1 MNKLRFPWKFLGKGE
16 WYSMFIRTDW
26 KKEPVLQF
34 GFITMQAI
42 ISEIDEETG
51 ENREPTYSESV
62 FFDYDADPQL
72 YWPYALKW
80 YKRAALRKEPLAD
93 EILQQID
100 CFKKTEQK
108 AMEGDADAQY
118 LMSVYY
124 HDGYGTYKDLNK
136 CAEWLKKAAINGN
149 ADAIRSIAEWNRLTG
164 CTQKL
169 SDPDFSAEPN
179 FYPDDYNHIFLGGR
193 HGWVEEEYRAD
204 AKVDKIWEKFSCL
217 DFDDTLKA
225 AEAGDAEKQYRVA
238 WLYDW
243 GKGTE
248 QDTKEAIEWFVR
260 SAYNGYAPAQTEVG
274 IMYHA
279 GIMVT
284 KRRLVVVGKSDE

>member
-1 MNKLRFPWKFLGKGE
+1 ML
-16 WYSMFIRTDW
+16 IRTDW

-34 GFITMQAI
+34 GFMTMQSI
-42 ISEIDEETG
+42 ISEIDDETG
-51 ENREPTYSESV
+51 GKKEPTYSESV

-80 YKRAALRKEPLAD
+80 YKRAALQKEPLAV

-100 CFKKTEQK
+100 CFKKTERK
-108 AMEGDADAQY
+108 AMAGDADAQY

-124 HDGYGTYKDLNK
+124 HDGYGTYKDFSK
-136 CAEWLKKAAINGN
+136 CAEWLKQAAINGN
-149 ADAIRSIAEWNRLTG
+149 EDAIQSVEDWNRFTG
-164 CTQKL
+164 SKQKL
-169 SDPDFSAEPN
+169 SDPDFSAEPY
-179 FYPDDYNHIFLGGR
+179 FYPDDYDHIFLGGR
-193 HGWVEEEYRAD
+193 HGWLEEENRELAG
-204 AKVDKIWEKFSCL
+204 VVMIWETFSGL

-225 AEAGDAEKQYRVA
+225 AETGDAEKQYQLA

-248 QDTKEAIEWFVR
+248 QNTKKSIEWFVR
-260 SAYNGYAPAQTEVG
+260 SAYNGYASAQTELG
-274 IMYHA
+274 ILYHA

-284 KRRLVVVGKSDE
+284 KARLQVYYTRKK

>member
-1 MNKLRFPWKFLGKGE
+1 MLV
-16 WYSMFIRTDW
+16 RTDW

-34 GFITMQAI
+34 GFMTMKSM
-42 ISEIDEETG
+42 ISEIDEDTG
-51 ENREPTYSESV
+51 EEKETTYSESV

-80 YKRAALRKEPLAD
+80 YKRAALQKEPLAV
-93 EILQQID
+93 EILRQIE
-100 CFKKTEQK
+100 CFKNTEQK
-108 AMEGDADAQY
+108 AMAGDAEAQY

-124 HDGYGTYKDLNK
+124 HDGYGTYKDFEK

-149 ADAIRSIAEWNRLTG
+149 EDAVQSIAEWNRMTG
-164 CTQKL
+164 SPQKL
-169 SDPDFSAEPN
+169 SDPSFRAEPYY
-179 FYPDDYNHIFLGGR
+179 YPDDYNHIFLGGR
-193 HGWVEEEYRAD
+193 HGWVKAEEREFAN
-204 AKVDKIWEKFSCL
+204 VEKIWNDFSNL
-217 DFDDTLKA
+217 DFDDTLKS
-225 AEAGDAEKQYRVA
+225 AEAGNPEKQYQVA

-248 QDTKEAIEWFVR
+248 QDTKKAIEWFVR
-260 SAYNGYAPAQTEVG
+260 SAYNGFAPAQTELG

-284 KRRLVVVGKSDE
+284 KTRMKRFFGKD

>member
-1 MNKLRFPWKFLGKGE
+1 MLIG
-16 WYSMFIRTDW
+16 TDW

-34 GFITMQAI
+34 GFMTMKSM
-42 ISEIDEETG
+42 ISEIDEDTG
-51 ENREPTYSESV
+51 EKKEPTFSESI

-80 YKRAALRKEPLAD
+80 YKRAELQKEPLAV
-93 EILQQID
+93 EILRQIE
-100 CFKKTEQK
+100 CFKNTEQK
-108 AMEGDADAQY
+108 AMAGDAEAQY

-124 HDGYGTYKDLNK
+124 HDGYGTYQDFNK

-149 ADAIRSIAEWNRLTG
+149 EDAVQSIAEWNRMTG
-164 CTQKL
+164 SPQKL
-169 SDPDFSAEPN
+169 SDPNFSAEPYY
-179 FYPDDYNHIFLGGR
+179 YPDDYNHIFLGGR
-193 HGWVEEEYRAD
+193 HGWVEDENKAD
-204 AKVDKIWEKFSCL
+204 AKVDKIWEEFSNL

-225 AEAGDAEKQYRVA
+225 AESGNAEKQYQVA

-248 QDTKEAIEWFVR
+248 QDTKKAIEWFVR

-274 IMYHA
+274 ILYQA

-284 KRRLVVVGKSDE
+284 KGKLQVYYIRE

>member
-1 MNKLRFPWKFLGKGE
+1 ML
-16 WYSMFIRTDW
+16 IRTDW

-34 GFITMQAI
+34 GCMTMKSM
-42 ISEIDEETG
+42 ISEIDDETG
-51 ENREPTYSESV
+51 EKKEPTYSESV

-80 YKRAALRKEPLAD
+80 YKRAALQKEPLAV
-93 EILQQID
+93 EILRQIE
-100 CFKKTEQK
+100 CFKNTEQK
-108 AMEGDADAQY
+108 AMAGDAEAQY

-124 HDGYGTYKDLNK
+124 HDGYGTYQDFDK

-149 ADAIRSIAEWNRLTG
+149 EDAVQSIAEWNRMTG
-164 CTQKL
+164 SPQKL
-169 SDPDFSAEPN
+169 SDPNFRAEPYY
-179 FYPDDYNHIFLGGR
+179 YPDDYNHIFLGGR
-193 HGWVEEEYRAD
+193 HGWVKAEEREFAN
-204 AKVDKIWEKFSCL
+204 VEKIWNDFSNL

-225 AEAGDAEKQYRVA
+225 AETGNPEKQYQVA

-248 QDTKEAIEWFVR
+248 QDTKKTIEWFVR
-260 SAYNGYAPAQTEVG
+260 SAYKGYAPAQTELG

-284 KRRLVVVGKSDE
+284 KAKLEVFHGKDDGQ

>member
-1 MNKLRFPWKFLGKGE
+1 ML
-16 WYSMFIRTDW
+16 IRTDW

-34 GFITMQAI
+34 GFMTMQSI
-42 ISEIDEETG
+42 ISEIDDETEEKK
-51 ENREPTYSESV
+51 EPTYSESV

-80 YKRAALRKEPLAD
+80 YKRAALQKEPLAV

-100 CFKKTEQK
+100 CFKKTERK
-108 AMEGDADAQY
+108 AMAGDADAQY

-124 HDGYGTYKDLNK
+124 HDGYGTYKDFSK
-136 CAEWLKKAAINGN
+136 CAEWLKQAAINGN
-149 ADAIRSIAEWNRLTG
+149 EDAIQSVEDWNRFTG
-164 CTQKL
+164 SKQIL
-169 SDPDFSAEPN
+169 SDPDFSAEPH
-179 FYPDDYNHIFLGGR
+179 FYPDDYDHIFLGGR
-193 HGWVEEEYRAD
+193 HGWLEEEDRELAG
-204 AKVDKIWEKFSCL
+204 VVMIWETFSGL

-225 AEAGDAEKQYRVA
+225 AETGDAEKQYQLA

-248 QDTKEAIEWFVR
+248 QDIKKSIEWFVR
-260 SAYNGYAPAQTEVG
+260 SAYNGYAPAQTELA

-284 KRRLVVVGKSDE
+284 KARLGIFYGQG